1 MPLLIQD
8 VFSTSSSSTS
18 GSPTTCGSA
27 MLSSYRAPYSA
38 SVVSSLERAGAVVL
52 GKTNLDEFAMGS
64 GGTDSVFGPSRSLWR
79 SGIEYELADQE
90 DRPIVQGV
98 QTGPMPIEGGCYS
111 VQILLFL
118 DGRSQFLPAAKPSGL

>member
-1 MPLLIQD
+1 
-8 VFSTSSSSTS
+8 
-18 GSPTTCGSA
+18 

-90 DRPIVQGV
+90 DRPIVEGV
-98 QTGPMPIEGGCYS
+98 QTGPMPTEGGCYS
-111 VQILLFL
+111 VQILLFF
-118 DGRSQFLPAAKPSGL
+118 DGRAQLLPAAMTSGL

>member
-1 MPLLIQD
+1 
-8 VFSTSSSSTS
+8 
-18 GSPTTCGSA
+18 

-90 DRPIVQGV
+90 DRPIVEGV
-98 QTGPMPIEGGCYS
+98 PMPTEGGCYS
-111 VQILLFL
+111 VQILLFF
-118 DGRSQFLPAAKPSGL
+118 DGRAQFLPAAKPSGLRNV